1 MNQTDN
7 VFLSTVGV
15 NSDHSSKDPIRDHF
29 QMQPCSSHDGLFSEH
44 SSGDLIKD
52 HTQTQPCSFHE
63 GSHLIGSLQT
73 MESEEMVENAFASF
87 IASLYANQS
96 LPRNIVQTVMD
107 IVNIWP
113 YL

>member
-1 MNQTDN
+1 
-7 VFLSTVGV
+7 
-15 NSDHSSKDPIRDHF
+15 
-29 QMQPCSSHDGLFSEH
+29 MQPCSSHDGLFSEH

-96 LPRNIVQTVMD
+96 LPRNIIQTVMD